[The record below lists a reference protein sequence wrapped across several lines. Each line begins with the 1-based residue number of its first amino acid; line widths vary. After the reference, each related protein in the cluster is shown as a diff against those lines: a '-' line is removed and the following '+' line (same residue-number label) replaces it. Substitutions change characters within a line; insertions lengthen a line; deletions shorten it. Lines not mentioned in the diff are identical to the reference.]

1 MKKIQHRKD
10 PLTGELF
17 IPKKVTQ
24 KFKTRENQ
32 IKYNNQLQSIRRQF
46 LGPLMRPLMK
56 THRILSNAI
65 GTKNTITLHKEWL
78 SGAGADMTLFTHVET
93 IDETRFYAMFNFTI
107 SSNKEYYKITKI
119 NNYENSNL

>member
-24 KFKTRENQ
+24 KFKTRDNQ
-32 IKYNNQLQSIRRQF
+32 IKYNNLLQSYRRQF
-46 LGPLMRPLMK
+46 LGTLLRPLMK

-93 IDETRFYAMFNFTI
+93 IDSKGFHAIFNFII
-107 SSNKEYYKITKI
+107 SSNNEYYRITKI
-119 NNYENSNL
+119 KNYENSNL

>member
-24 KFKTRENQ
+24 KFKTRDNQ
-32 IKYNNQLQSIRRQF
+32 IKYNNLLQSYRRQF
-46 LGPLMRPLMK
+46 LGTLLRPLMK

>member
-32 IKYNNQLQSIRRQF
+32 IKYNNELQSLRRQF
-46 LGPLMRPLMK
+46 LGPLLSPLLK

-78 SGAGADMTLFTHVET
+78 KGAGADMTLFTHVET
-93 IDETRFYAMFNFTI
+93 IDAKRFHAIFNFTI
-107 SSNKEYYKITKI
+107 AFDKENYRITKI
-119 NNYENSNL
+119 KDYENSNL